1 MKRFYALLAITI
13 AFLCSFSASAQ
24 LVRDLHYL
32 YNPSYFYNP
41 QNTSLDTSNFSPA
54 RAFKP
59 GDAKYNFEIGTSY
72 STFGGGLSSSY
83 ISPTVSFMATS
94 KLHIVAGGKFSY
106 ANMGGI
112 AFADNTGGL
121 MPQQQ
126 ITGNPTE
133 AFAYAQY
140 QLNDKFSI
148 YGMGSFGKNQL
159 YLSPFQSG
167 ISTGNYN
174 HLSLGMDYKISEK
187 VKIGASFG
195 ITNGPAMGWG
205 YSPMS
210 NYGFQRYHPFF
221 P

>member
-1 MKRFYALLAITI
+1 MKRVNVLLAITI

-41 QNTSLDTSNFSPA
+41 YNTLPDTSDFSPS
-54 RAFKP
+54 RTFKP
-59 GDAKYNFEIGTSY
+59 GDTKYNFEVGTSY

-83 ISPTVSFMATS
+83 ISPTVSFMATN

-106 ANMGGI
+106 ANMGGATLNSNI
-112 AFADNTGGL
+112 GGL

-140 QLNDKFSI
+140 QLSDKFSI

-167 ISTGNYN
+167 ISTGDYS
-174 HLSLGMDYKISEK
+174 HLSLGMDYKISERAS
-187 VKIGASFG
+187 IGASFG
-195 ITNGPAMGWG
+195 VTNGPAMGWG

-210 NYGFQRYHPFF
+210 NYGFRRYNPFF